1 MAIAI
6 TYLSPCD
13 QQLPRSVGA
22 VAARAYSASA
32 ADPCRYCVMIPEL
45 LILAEISPATLF
57 ITCNRIELSLI
68 DGSLIEIG
76 SGWLVPV
83 PCLMPE
89 VTEDVRVY
97 CLSR

>member
-22 VAARAYSASA
+22 VAARAYSAA

-45 LILAEISPATLF
+45 LILAEISPVTLF

-83 PCLMPE
+83 PCLKPE
-89 VTEDVRVY
+89 VIV
-97 CLSR
+97 

>member
-6 TYLSPCD
+6 TYLSPRD

-22 VAARAYSASA
+22 VAARACCAAA

-45 LILAEISPATLF
+45 LILAEISPTTLF

-76 SGWLVPV
+76 SG
-83 PCLMPE
+83 
-89 VTEDVRVY
+89 
-97 CLSR
+97 